1 VNPSIKQS
9 SPPVVRLE
17 PNWKAILEVCA
28 IEVFEMM
35 ANTPIQANPQT
46 QEDPHG
52 EMLAMV
58 GMAGALCGVTT
69 IRCSKG
75 IAEKLA
81 IAMLGGDAESNP
93 SMARDALGEL
103 CNMVAGN
110 FKAKISN
117 LADTCML
124 SVPTVIAGDNYSM
137 EVSEPSDGVTVAL
150 QMDGQP
156 IWVALMTHN

>member
-1 VNPSIKQS
+1 VNPSTKQS
-9 SPPVVRLE
+9 SAPIVRLE
-17 PNWKAILEVCA
+17 PNWKAILECCA
-28 IEVFEMM
+28 IEVFGMM
-35 ANTPIQANPQT
+35 ANSSVQANPHA
-46 QEDPHG
+46 EEESHG

-58 GMAGALCGVTT
+58 GMAGSLCGVTT
-69 IRCSKG
+69 IHCSKT

-81 IAMLGGDAESNP
+81 VAMLGEDAESNP

-137 EVSEPSDGVTVAL
+137 EISEPSDGVTVAL
-150 QMDGQP
+150 ILDDEP
-156 IWVALMTHN
+156 IWVALMVHH